1 MTDCLEVMPSSEN
14 CIHKYDEKKEGH
26 KQEQVSD
33 VIYYDFEAV
42 LPRVDGQTGVYS
54 THEACSYV
62 IFAVN
67 KDEPGKWTPRV
78 YCGTS
83 REDTMEHFFTD
94 LLKLKNM
101 IQADQVN
108 QMGRL
113 K

>member
-62 IFAVN
+62 LFAVN
-67 KDEPGKWTPRV
+67 KDEPASTVLWYLPVLQDKPIRVTRKCGHSRTPREIGEETV
-78 YCGTS
+78 TL
-83 REDTMEHFFTD
+83 F
-94 LLKLKNM
+94 
-101 IQADQVN
+101 
-108 QMGRL
+108 
-113 K
+113 